1 MASNYDTITN
11 FNTTQV
17 IRKLGEHV
25 ERVVLMTQQRQ
36 SGRAR

>member
-1 MASNYDTITN
+1 
-11 FNTTQV
+11 V

-25 ERVVLMTQQRQ
+25 ERAVLMTQQRQ